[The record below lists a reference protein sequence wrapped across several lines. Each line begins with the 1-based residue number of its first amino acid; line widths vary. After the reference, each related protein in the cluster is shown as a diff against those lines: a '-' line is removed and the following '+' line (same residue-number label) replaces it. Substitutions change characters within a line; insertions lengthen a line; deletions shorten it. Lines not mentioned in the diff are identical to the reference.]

1 MVDRIAV
8 IGAGLAGLTCA
19 RTLADAGRRVTVF
32 DKARGPAG
40 RMSTRREGAD
50 AFDHG
55 AQYFTV
61 RDLRF
66 EHAVTEWAA
75 AGIAAEWK
83 GRLVM
88 LDRGSTVPALP
99 AARWVG
105 TPGMNAI
112 PKHLAATLDVRC
124 PVRVDRLE
132 PASGGW
138 RLRGDVGAGD
148 SEFGAVVVAVPAVQ
162 ALPLLAP
169 ASGLVA
175 QANRVYLRPCWAVM
189 LAFEEPLDIRFDGAF
204 VEQSPLAWIARN
216 ASKPGRPPRETW
228 VLHASAAWSEAH
240 LEAEPGRVVNDLLA
254 AFGAATGLG
263 RVEPTTAVAHRWRYA
278 MVADPLGTGC
288 FLDADLQLGVCG
300 DWCVSARVEGAY
312 LSGLAMAER
321 LLGR

>member
-1 MVDRIAV
+1 MADRIAV

-19 RTLADAGRRVTVF
+19 RTLADAGRHVTVF

-40 RMSTRREGAD
+40 RMSTRRHGD
-50 AFDHG
+50 DTFDHG

-66 EHAVTEWAA
+66 EQAVAAWNA

-105 TPGMNAI
+105 VPGMNAI
-112 PKHLAATLDVRC
+112 PKHLAATLDSRW
-124 PVRVDRLE
+124 PVHIDRIE
-132 PASGGW
+132 ASAGGW
-138 RLRGDVGAGD
+138 RLRSQDDAAD
-148 SEFGAVVVAVPAVQ
+148 AEFGTVIVAVSAPQAV
-162 ALPLLAP
+162 PLLGPVP
-169 ASGLVA
+169 AFAA
-175 QANRVYLRPCWAVM
+175 QASRAYLRPAWAVM
-189 LAFEEPLDIRFDGAF
+189 VAFDEPLDLRFDGAF

-216 ASKPGRPPRETW
+216 SSKPGRPPRETW

-263 RVEPTTAVAHRWRYA
+263 RVEPAHAAAHRWRYA
-278 MVADPLGTGC
+278 LAADPVAVGC
-288 FLDADLQLGVCG
+288 LYDPEARVGVCG
-300 DWCVSARVEGAY
+300 DWCISARIEGAY

-321 LLGR
+321 VLGR